1 MPRLSGDVATLL
13 VTSYMPTRASGRA
26 ARTYGIVRALAV
38 AGPVDLLHT
47 GFGADAPDPGYDAI
61 EGVRLHGVT
70 SSRGARRALAW
81 AWGRATGVPR
91 AVARGVSPELAAAA
105 ERLAVAP
112 GRDRVIAEDAM
123 AAVSLGRLARR
134 RPVIYSANNLESA
147 FRPGRDPD
155 WGSRRRLEAF
165 ERRLLARAAETWMP
179 SRADLEG
186 ARDLAPEASLRY
198 VPNVVDVATIDPRRA
213 PADPPEALLVGNF
226 DYAPNRE
233 GIDFLLDEVMPR
245 VWKAAPDVRLTV
257 AGRGYEPPAGADS
270 RLSVLGY
277 VDSLD
282 ALYARAGCA
291 LVPLLSGGGSPVKFI
306 EALAHGLPVVAT
318 PRGAAGVD
326 AERGRDYLEGTGA
339 EGFARAMIEALD
351 SDRGAAVGAAGR
363 ALAESDYSIEALA
376 RRLAE

>member
-1 MPRLSGDVATLL
+1 MTTL
-13 VTSYMPTRASGRA
+13 VVSSYMPTRGSGRA
-26 ARTYGIVRALAV
+26 ARTYGIVRALV
-38 AGPVDLLHT
+38 ADGPVDLLHT
-47 GFGADAPDPGYDAI
+47 GFGADAPDPTYEAL
-61 EGVRLHGVT
+61 EGLQLHRVSNSRGLRRGVT
-70 SSRGARRALAW
+70 WARS
-81 AWGRATGVPR
+81 RATGVPR
-91 AVARGVSPELAAAA
+91 AVARGVSPELRAAA
-105 ERLAVAP
+105 ERLAQTP

-123 AAVSLGRLARR
+123 AAVALRKLARR

-155 WGSRRRLEAF
+155 WGSRRRLQAF
-165 ERRLLARAAETWMP
+165 ERRLLGAAAETWMP
-179 SRADLEG
+179 SRADLDG
-186 ARDLAPEASLRY
+186 ARELAPSAALRY
-198 VPNVVDVATIDPRRA
+198 VPNVVDVAAIDARRA

-226 DYAPNRE
+226 AYAPNRE
-233 GIDFLLDEVMPR
+233 GLDFLVDEVMPR
-245 VWKAAPDVRLTV
+245 VWAAAPRLRLTV
-257 AGRGYEPPAGADS
+257 AGSGWEPPAGIDS
-270 RLSVLGY
+270 RVSALGF

-282 ALYARAGCA
+282 ALYARAACA

-326 AERGRDYLEGTGA
+326 AESGCDYLEGTGA

-376 RRLAE
+376 RRLAQ